1 MKKLFSFLLIVVLI
15 SCSKDPVIYIL
26 TATANPAEGGSVSP
40 SSQQYDSG
48 DVATVTANP
57 SAEYVF
63 QSWSGSASGSSPSTT
78 VTMNSDKAVVAN
90 FVKKKYALT
99 VNVEGEG
106 SVTEKVIKAGVAT
119 DYNSGT
125 VVELTAVPEGE
136 WLFVE
141 WKGDLTGSENPK
153 EITID
158 KAKTVT
164 AVFVKKQYPLTIEI
178 EGEGTVT
185 EEVIKQGLATDYNS
199 GTIVELT
206 AVPSGNW
213 EFVEWSGDITSTENP
228 VQITIDGSKTVK
240 VKFEKM
246 FVPRIPDYGNVN
258 LSTSIISN
266 NYFHP
271 GELLTAEEI
280 RNKIDIQQNC
290 DCDGCACAVKFDL
303 LNNSYRYFDFNNDN
317 KPDLFGWMI
326 NNSYG
331 YAVDWGKY
339 VVINDVLGDFDVKYY
354 DAETWFAGRIEI
366 NDFNGDGRDDALVFA
381 SDDHGDLNG
390 GFYTDRTPLKIF
402 YFNDDGTFKMD
413 RIGPD
418 TSSHTVTTSDFDND
432 GDVDI
437 INYEWWMNDGSPNHP
452 EVPLFYINDGNG
464 NFTVTDSNFLESKF
478 YKEEGLDYTFTGLA
492 SFDLNKDG
500 YIDLISGYTSN
511 FEAGLCEWD
520 YQKGENVC
528 YSLDYAQDIRV
539 LWGNSEGTF
548 SESNSTRID
557 LPLNSWG
564 NDKVAYE
571 FGFIDYDNDGDFD
584 IINVGA
590 EADPAEPNS
599 GGYIELFRN
608 NGDQTFS
615 RVTESIFDVYDW
627 DFETCCVNKD
637 DIPLFYDIVV
647 LDKDNDGDFDI
658 LPYSINFGA
667 LGYDDSKNEYF
678 WYNNIGKDF
687 YWENI
692 GGSFKLN
699 HDKNDYKN

>member
-1 MKKLFSFLLIVVLI
+1 MLKRLFLSLLLIY
-15 SCSKDPVIYIL
+15 SCSSEEEPAPPPAPVKYTL
-26 TATANPAEGGSVSP
+26 TTAVNPAEGGTITP
-40 SSQQYDSG
+40 ASG
-48 DVATVTANP
+48 EYNAGTTVTITASP
-57 SAEYVF
+57 AAEYVF
-63 QSWSGSASGSSPSTT
+63 KDWTGATGTTASTSVVMSS
-78 VTMNSDKAVVAN
+78 NK
-90 FVKKKYALT
+90 
-99 VNVEGEG
+99 
-106 SVTEKVIKAGVAT
+106 SVTA
-119 DYNSGT
+119 N
-125 VVELTAVPEGE
+125 
-136 WLFVE
+136 
-141 WKGDLTGSENPK
+141 
-153 EITID
+153 
-158 KAKTVT
+158 
-164 AVFVKKQYPLTIEI
+164 FVKKQYPLTIEI
-178 EGEGTVT
+178 EGEGTVS
-185 EEVIKQGLATDYNS
+185 EKVIKQGLATDYNS

-206 AVPSGNW
+206 AEPTGDW
-213 EFVEWSGDITSTENP
+213 EFVEWTGDITSTENP
-228 VQITIDGSKTVK
+228 VQITIDGPKTVK

-246 FVPRIPDYGNVN
+246 FVPKIPDYGSVN
-258 LSTSIISN
+258 SSTSIISN

-303 LNNSYRYFDFNNDN
+303 LNNSYRYLDYNNDN

-339 VVINDVLGDFDVKYY
+339 VVIDDVLGDFDVKYY

-366 NDFNGDGRDDALVFA
+366 NDFNGDGRDDALVYA
-381 SDDHGDLNG
+381 SDDHGDQSG
-390 GFYTDRTPLKIF
+390 GYYTERTPLKIF
-402 YFNDDGTFKMD
+402 YFNDDGSYNMEKV
-413 RIGPD
+413 GPK
-418 TSSHTVTTSDFDND
+418 TSSHSITTSDFDND
-432 GDVDI
+432 GDIDI
-437 INYEWWMNDGSPNHP
+437 INFEWWMNDGTPNHP
-452 EVPLFYINDGNG
+452 EVPLFYVNNGNG
-464 NFTVTDSNFLESKF
+464 NFSVTDSNFQEAEF
-478 YKEEGLDYTFTGLA
+478 YKEKEADYIFTGVT

-500 YIDLISGYTSN
+500 YLDLVVGGNSN
-511 FEAGLCEWD
+511 FEAQFCDWD

-528 YSLDYAQDIRV
+528 YTLDYAQDIRV

-548 SESNSTRID
+548 SENNSTRID

-564 NDKVAYE
+564 KDKVAYE

-584 IINVGA
+584 ILNVGA

-608 NGDQTFS
+608 NGDLTFS
-615 RVTESIFDVYDW
+615 RVTETVFDIYDW
-627 DFETCCVNKD
+627 DFKTCGGSHTCVDPD
-637 DIPLFYDIVV
+637 DIPLFYDLVV